1 MCAQK
6 ISSIV
11 WGWTLST
18 NFVYGTDCFCEVIC
32 SGESPSAWGLLAMKK
47 ARFTGSPKCSQERP
61 TKAQIPWGTSGVS
74 LGLPQKSKIVALFYF
89 ILFYLILFY
98 FTFILISFY
107 FSFILL
113 YLTLFL
119 FYFILLTLFY
129 FTLLYFYFTFIL
141 FYFTL
146 PLFLSYFIL
155 F

>member
-18 NFVYGTDCFCEVIC
+18 NFVYGTDCFCEVVC

-47 ARFTGSPKCSQERP
+47 VRFTGSPECSQERP
-61 TKAQIPWGTSGVS
+61 TKAQIPWGTSGVC
-74 LGLPQKSKIVALFYF
+74 LGLPQKAKLWLCF

-119 FYFILLTLFY
+119 FYFTYFILLYLTLFC
-129 FTLLYFYFTFIL
+129 LFYFTFIL

-146 PLFLSYFIL
+146 PLFLFYFIL